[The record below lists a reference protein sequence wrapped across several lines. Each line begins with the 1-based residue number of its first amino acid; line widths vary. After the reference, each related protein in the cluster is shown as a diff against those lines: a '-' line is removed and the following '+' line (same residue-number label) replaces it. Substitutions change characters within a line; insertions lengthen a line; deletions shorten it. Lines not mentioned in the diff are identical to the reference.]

1 MDPVE
6 RKKLNSKFIHMVA
19 DALTK
24 GMDTKAADKMIYD
37 DLVNEMANNFAADS
51 KEDEPINNVQNATN
65 NETDN
70 NGTVELYY
78 TIFDNEK
85 YTSIKEKILLNVAY
99 IINCFILEN
108 YEERIDNE
116 YSKYNKIY
124 YTIKDIYFKELCE
137 ISLTNED
144 CGILNAII
152 MKVLDMINCPW
163 MPYYPVTQNAISAVI
178 FEYNIAANDVDKD
191 RIINDIIHNSE
202 DIINRMKY
210 LSLVFTVLFINKE
223 TINDYCDLDASR
235 IISVSPL
242 SYKYKEKLRYLMSI
256 LISYHT
262 DYNDAIDRKYL
273 SDAIQAEN
281 NDFETKE

>member
-24 GMDTKAADKMIYD
+24 GMDPKAADKLIYD
-37 DLVNEMANNFAADS
+37 DLVNEMTNDFTTDS
-51 KEDEPINNVQNATN
+51 KNDESINNDQNGTN

-70 NGTVELYY
+70 DTTIELYH

-85 YTSIKEKILLNVAY
+85 RASIREKMLLNVAY
-99 IINCFILEN
+99 IINCVILEN

-124 YTIKDIYFKELCE
+124 YTIKDVYFKELCE
-137 ISLTNED
+137 INLTNED

-163 MPYYPVTQNAISAVI
+163 MPHYPVTQDAISAAI
-178 FEYNIAANDVDKD
+178 FEYNIGVNDVDKD
-191 RIINDIIHNSE
+191 RIINDIINNSKNIV
-202 DIINRMKY
+202 DRMKY

-223 TINDYCDLDASR
+223 TIDDYCDLDASR

-242 SYKYKEKLRYLMSI
+242 SYKYEEKLKYLMKI

-262 DYNDAIDRKYL
+262 DYNDAIDRKCTT
-273 SDAIQAEN
+273 DIIQAE
-281 NDFETKE
+281 E

>member
-6 RKKLNSKFIHMVA
+6 RKKLNSEFIHMIA

-24 GMDTKAADKMIYD
+24 GMDPKAADKAIYD
-37 DLVNEMANNFAADS
+37 ELVNEMANSFTADS
-51 KEDEPINNVQNATN
+51 KEDEPINNVQNAAN

-70 NGTVELYY
+70 DDTIELYH

-85 YTSIKEKILLNVAY
+85 YTSIKEKMLLNVAY

-108 YEERIDNE
+108 YENRIDNE

-137 ISLTNED
+137 INLTNED
-144 CGILNAII
+144 HGILNVII
-152 MKVLDMINCPW
+152 MQVLDMINCPW
-163 MPYYPVTQNAISAVI
+163 MPYYPVTRDTISKTVFDYNVAI
-178 FEYNIAANDVDKD
+178 NDADSD

-202 DIINRMKY
+202 DIIDRMKY
-210 LSLVFTVLFINKE
+210 LSLVFTLLFINKE

-235 IISVSPL
+235 IISVSPF
-242 SYKYKEKLRYLMSI
+242 SYEYKEKLKYLTKI

-262 DYNDAIDRKYL
+262 DYNIAIDRKCL

>member
-24 GMDTKAADKMIYD
+24 GMDPKAADKAVYD
-37 DLVNEMANNFAADS
+37 DLVNEMANSFAADS
-51 KEDEPINNVQNATN
+51 KEDEPINNDQNS
-65 NETDN
+65 
-70 NGTVELYY
+70 TVELYH
-78 TIFDNEK
+78 TVFNNEK
-85 YTSIKEKILLNVAY
+85 YTSIKEKMLLNVAY
-99 IINCFILEN
+99 IINCVILEN

-137 ISLTNED
+137 INLTNED
-144 CGILNAII
+144 RGILNAII

-163 MPYYPVTQNAISAVI
+163 IPYYPLTRDTISKTV
-178 FEYNIAANDVDKD
+178 FDYNIAANDVDKD
-191 RIINDIIHNSE
+191 RIINDIINNSK
-202 DIINRMKY
+202 DIVDRMKY
-210 LSLVFTVLFINKE
+210 LSLVFTVLFINKD
-223 TINDYCDLDASR
+223 TIDDYCDLDASR

-262 DYNDAIDRKYL
+262 DYNDAIDRKCL

>member
-1 MDPVE
+1 M
-6 RKKLNSKFIHMVA
+6 
-19 DALTK
+19 
-24 GMDTKAADKMIYD
+24 
-37 DLVNEMANNFAADS
+37 
-51 KEDEPINNVQNATN
+51 
-65 NETDN
+65 
-70 NGTVELYY
+70 
-78 TIFDNEK
+78 
-85 YTSIKEKILLNVAY
+85 LLNVAY

-137 ISLTNED
+137 INLTNED
-144 CGILNAII
+144 SGILHAII

-163 MPYYPVTQNAISAVI
+163 MPYYPVTQNTISATI
-178 FEYNIAANDVDKD
+178 FEYNIAANDADKD

-202 DIINRMKY
+202 DIIDRMKY
-210 LSLVFTVLFINKE
+210 LSLVFTVLFINKD
-223 TINDYCDLDASR
+223 TIDDYCDLDASR

-262 DYNDAIDRKYL
+262 DYNDAIDRKCL

>member
-116 YSKYNKIY
+116 YSKIY

-152 MKVLDMINCPW
+152 MKVLDMINCSW

-178 FEYNIAANDVDKD
+178 FEYNIAANDADKD

-202 DIINRMKY
+202 DIIDRMKY

-235 IISVSPL
+235 IISVSPF

-262 DYNDAIDRKYL
+262 DYNIAIDRKCL

>member
-1 MDPVE
+1 
-6 RKKLNSKFIHMVA
+6 MVA

-24 GMDTKAADKMIYD
+24 GMDPKAADKAIYD
-37 DLVNEMANNFAADS
+37 DLVNKMANSFTADS
-51 KEDEPINNVQNATN
+51 KDDEPINNDQNGTN

-70 NGTVELYY
+70 DGTVELYY
-78 TIFDNEK
+78 TVFDNEK
-85 YTSIKEKILLNVAY
+85 YTSIKEKMLLNVAY
-99 IINCFILEN
+99 IINCVILEN

-124 YTIKDIYFKELCE
+124 YTIKDIYFKEFCE
-137 ISLTNED
+137 INLTNED

-163 MPYYPVTQNAISAVI
+163 MPYYPVTRDAISAAI
-178 FEYNIAANDVDKD
+178 FEYNITINDADKD

-202 DIINRMKY
+202 DIIDRMKY

-223 TINDYCDLDASR
+223 TIDEYCDLDASR
-235 IISVSPL
+235 IISVSPF
-242 SYKYKEKLRYLMSI
+242 SYEYKEKLKYLTKI

-262 DYNDAIDRKYL
+262 DYNDAIDRKCTT
-273 SDAIQAEN
+273 DIIQAE
-281 NDFETKE
+281 E